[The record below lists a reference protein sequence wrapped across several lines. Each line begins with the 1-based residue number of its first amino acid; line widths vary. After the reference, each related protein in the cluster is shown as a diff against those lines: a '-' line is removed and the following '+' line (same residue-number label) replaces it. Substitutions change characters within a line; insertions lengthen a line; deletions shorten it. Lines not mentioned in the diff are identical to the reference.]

1 MGVVKANENWR
12 RQHNKELMQMFGD
25 LGILSSVGIS
35 WFNWIGHVNRMDSEI
50 KVSQVLLTIIIP
62 REVDLEDDQIE
73 W

>member
-1 MGVVKANENWR
+1 
-12 RQHNKELMQMFGD
+12 MFGD